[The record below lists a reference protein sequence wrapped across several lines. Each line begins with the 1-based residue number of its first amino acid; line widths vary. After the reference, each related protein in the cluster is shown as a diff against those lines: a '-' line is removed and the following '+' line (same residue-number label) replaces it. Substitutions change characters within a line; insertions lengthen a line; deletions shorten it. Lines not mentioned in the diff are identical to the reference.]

1 MQVLSS
7 SLSSS
12 EEQYLHVLLN
22 HSSQVKS
29 VIISVDTLRKRLT
42 EFGAAKLSAIKFL
55 IHLHHKVSSSS
66 SRTQN
71 QVLATQAEIKII
83 SILGLLKNQKNVK
96 QTVFPIKMLIG
107 EMLVTYE
114 LITRAQLN
122 EAIAEQKVTNRRIGE
137 ILIKKKWITFNQLDE
152 LLTTQVDIRME
163 YKADNQRGGFIL
175 TPTSNQSS

>member
-1 MQVLSS
+1 
-7 SLSSS
+7 
-12 EEQYLHVLLN
+12 
-22 HSSQVKS
+22 
-29 VIISVDTLRKRLT
+29 
-42 EFGAAKLSAIKFL
+42 
-55 IHLHHKVSSSS
+55 
-66 SRTQN
+66 
-71 QVLATQAEIKII
+71 
-83 SILGLLKNQKNVK
+83 
-96 QTVFPIKMLIG
+96 MLIG